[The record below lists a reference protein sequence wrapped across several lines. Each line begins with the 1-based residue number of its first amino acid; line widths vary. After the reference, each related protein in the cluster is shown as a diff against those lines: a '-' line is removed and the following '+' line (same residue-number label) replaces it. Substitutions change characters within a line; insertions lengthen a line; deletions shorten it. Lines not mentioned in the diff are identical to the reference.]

1 MIVQVITPWPPT
13 ARQMLPANILP
24 FDTEASQPAPMDF
37 RLDSSIEIEKR
48 PSVWGIEIVECFTA
62 SVGIDPNNSREKI
75 TKISTLERDYRLDLF
90 NSLVQHMTPRQKQ
103 VTGFLMSGL
112 SNKEIATKMSI
123 TESTVKAHVSE
134 ILRKL
139 QVTTR
144 TQAVIVLLA
153 IAQ

>member
-1 MIVQVITPWPPT
+1 M
-13 ARQMLPANILP
+13 
-24 FDTEASQPAPMDF
+24 
-37 RLDSSIEIEKR
+37 
-48 PSVWGIEIVECFTA
+48 ECFTA